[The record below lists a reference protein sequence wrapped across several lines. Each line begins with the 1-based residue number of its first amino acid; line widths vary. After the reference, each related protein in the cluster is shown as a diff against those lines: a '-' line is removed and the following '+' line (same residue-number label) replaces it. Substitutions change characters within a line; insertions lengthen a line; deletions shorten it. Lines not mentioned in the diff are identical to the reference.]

1 MIKKLSILFVLLFS
15 LITTSFADEQR
26 KVRLDDDKH
35 NKETIEVANF
45 NIFLEL
51 IEVEENG
58 NVKVKIELE
67 NLDDSKGL
75 SLFERAYD
83 ENTLK
88 KMRPKIKYDKIF
100 PGSKGNRLIDV
111 CGNIKSPIHI
121 PPSETDSIMTLS
133 AKDGET
139 TKVTLPIYIIE
150 YKNKN
155 FIFWKK
161 KERILL
167 EKEVIEIEI
176 EIDLKPSETYVSI
189 KKECDS
195 LLRDFDEVLFCTH
208 KRHKPSLE
216 EQKADFQKKID
227 SLVEKIDSIVNAN
240 WFLSDSIE
248 KRYKLYSEQRERLT
262 NIKLEDKEGD
272 CGKHIIVH
280 RCKYCNYSL
289 LEIYQKLDDI
299 YQKIRASEDHRATKR
314 EHIGNVNAM
323 YDCAKRRRD
332 WRKSEYKD
340 KIVKFYDRIVDDKN
354 K

>member
-83 ENTLK
+83 EKTLK

-100 PGSKGNRLIDV
+100 PGSKGKRLIDA
-111 CGNIKSPIHI
+111 CDNIKSAIHLY
-121 PPSETDSIMTLS
+121 PSQTDSIMTLS

-139 TKVTLPIYIIE
+139 TTVTLPIYIIE

-161 KERILL
+161 KKRILL

-195 LLRDFDEVLFCTH
+195 LLKEFDEVLFCTH

-216 EQKADFQKKID
+216 EQKTEFQSRID
-227 SLVEKIDSIVNAN
+227 SLVKKIDGIIK
-240 WFLSDSIE
+240 SDELWSTD
-248 KRYKLYSEQRERLT
+248 KRYKLYDEQRERLKDL
-262 NIKLEDKEGD
+262 KLEDKEGD
-272 CGKHIIVH
+272 CGKHVYVH

-289 LEIYQKLDDI
+289 LEIFQKLDVI
-299 YQKIRASEDHRATKR
+299 YQEIYISKDRRATKR
-314 EHIGNVNAM
+314 EHTGDVNAM

-332 WRKSEYKD
+332 WRKSEYKE
-340 KIVKFYDRIVDDKN
+340 KIEKFYDRIGN
-354 K
+354 F